1 MSDILTL
8 LADKA
13 RERVAAENARFPL
26 DALKDRALAMRN
38 PLGDF
43 AFEKA
48 LKTPDVAFICECKK
62 ASPSKG
68 VIAPE
73 FPYLEIAKEY
83 ERAGADCVSVL
94 TEPFYFLGADSY
106 LEEIACEIRLP
117 CLRKDFTVDERM
129 IYEAKAL
136 GASAALLIC
145 SILDDVQLKGYI
157 ELCDELGLTALVET
171 RDEDQVRRAL
181 SVGARVVGVNNR
193 NLRDF
198 SVDMSASLKL
208 REIVG
213 DKALFVAE
221 SGISCPEDV
230 ERLRKI
236 GVDAVLVGETLMR
249 AVDKRAALNEL
260 RGLPNG
266 QD

>member
-1 MSDILTL
+1 MTDIRTT

-13 RERVAAENARFPL
+13 RERVAAANARLPL
-26 DALKDRALAMRN
+26 DALKARALATPC
-38 PLGDF
+38 PLGEF
-43 AFEKA
+43 AFENA

-68 VIAPE
+68 LIAPE

-83 ERAGADCVSVL
+83 DRAGADCVSVL
-94 TEPFYFLGADSY
+94 TEPYYFLGADSY
-106 LEEIACEIRLP
+106 LEEIASAIRLP

-145 SILDDVQLKGYI
+145 SILDDAQLKRYLA
-157 ELCDELGLTALVET
+157 LCDELGLTALVET
-171 RDEDQVRRAL
+171 RDEDQIRRAL
-181 SVGARVVGVNNR
+181 NFGTRVVGVNNR

-198 SVDMSASLKL
+198 SVDMTASARL
-208 REIVG
+208 RDLVG

-221 SGISCPEDV
+221 SGISRSEDV
-230 ERLRKI
+230 AQLREI

-249 AVDKRAALNEL
+249 APDKRAALRAL
-260 RGLPNG
+260 RGLPN
-266 QD
+266 DEN